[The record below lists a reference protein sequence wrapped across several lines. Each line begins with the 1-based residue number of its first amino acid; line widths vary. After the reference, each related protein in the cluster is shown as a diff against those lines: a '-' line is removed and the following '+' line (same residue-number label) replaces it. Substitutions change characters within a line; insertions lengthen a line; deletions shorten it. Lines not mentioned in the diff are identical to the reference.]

1 MADHKDIIID
11 LSDSQEAESDVRE
24 NSREQEISLHMRGGQ
39 WEASVWNRLA
49 NRPRYSL
56 DLMSPLIQQISGEME
71 KLDFAIDINP
81 SSADSSKEV
90 ANTFNGIIRHIENIS
105 NANRVY
111 NTAGRGIL
119 ESGISGWRI
128 DVDWANQTNFDQDLI
143 INYISNFKDRVW
155 FDHGSQ
161 EQDRSD
167 ADFCWVMTPFTE
179 KAYKDK
185 YPEGSGTS
193 IPQDNYCT
201 YYWYK
206 PEFIVCAE
214 YFWKEKKKT
223 PIIQMSNGAVFEK
236 NDDTMSVIDEL
247 RGFGIDVIAE
257 RDAEVDT
264 VFVRK
269 MDGDDWLDD
278 KKETVFKYLPVIP
291 DYGNFRIIE
300 DKAIYYG
307 LPEKLLD
314 AQRITNYTI
323 SRLTEDTSLRAK
335 SKMWMSKEQA
345 AGNMAQYKTMNVDNK
360 PIATF
365 NHREGQADPAYKQPA
380 PPDPTLLTIMEATTT
395 YINKIAGLYSSNQ
408 GDNPGL
414 QSGIAVD
421 SQIAQ
426 GINGMNGY
434 FTSQEIAICHT
445 AKVLIT
451 GPIQKVYGDRQQVRI
466 LGVDGESD
474 FEDLTKT
481 VQDVQTGKEVQLI
494 DMSKGQYDA
503 VCSVGLSYSSR
514 RQETIQNIIDY
525 AKIDPTIID
534 DGSDIILA
542 NTEGPG
548 MKDLAKRR
556 RRKNVLAGIVTPEEL
571 TEEEEQMLQQQQQA
585 GSEPSAQDQAAIGLV
600 QAEQSKAEAQ
610 TADVMSKAQE
620 RQDKIQIEGGKLALK
635 AQELEQKSADTMI
648 QRNMDML
655 KLKAEQDKNDAQSLS
670 LIHQAMGSDVNIVSR
685 TVVKAYEQ
693 KARDLI
699 TDGDTPLN
707 VEGDA
712 LLINA
717 GGIEDGNPINRQ

>member
-1 MADHKDIIID
+1 
-11 LSDSQEAESDVRE
+11 
-24 NSREQEISLHMRGGQ
+24 
-39 WEASVWNRLA
+39 
-49 NRPRYSL
+49 
-56 DLMSPLIQQISGEME
+56 
-71 KLDFAIDINP
+71 
-81 SSADSSKEV
+81 
-90 ANTFNGIIRHIENIS
+90 
-105 NANRVY
+105 
-111 NTAGRGIL
+111 
-119 ESGISGWRI
+119 
-128 DVDWANQTNFDQDLI
+128 
-143 INYISNFKDRVW
+143 
-155 FDHGSQ
+155 
-161 EQDRSD
+161 
-167 ADFCWVMTPFTE
+167 
-179 KAYKDK
+179 
-185 YPEGSGTS
+185 
-193 IPQDNYCT
+193 
-201 YYWYK
+201 
-206 PEFIVCAE
+206 
-214 YFWKEKKKT
+214 
-223 PIIQMSNGAVFEK
+223 
-236 NDDTMSVIDEL
+236 
-247 RGFGIDVIAE
+247 
-257 RDAEVDT
+257 
-264 VFVRK
+264 
-269 MDGDDWLDD
+269 
-278 KKETVFKYLPVIP
+278 
-291 DYGNFRIIE
+291 
-300 DKAIYYG
+300 
-307 LPEKLLD
+307 
-314 AQRITNYTI
+314 
-323 SRLTEDTSLRAK
+323 
-335 SKMWMSKEQA
+335 
-345 AGNMAQYKTMNVDNK
+345 
-360 PIATF
+360 
-365 NHREGQADPAYKQPA
+365 
-380 PPDPTLLTIMEATTT
+380 MEATTT

-481 VQDVQTGKEVQLI
+481 VRDAQTGKEIQLI

-571 TEEEEQMLQQQQQA
+571 TEEEQMLQQQQQA

-655 KLKAEQDKNDAQSLS
+655 KLKAEQDKNAARSLS

-699 TDGDTPLN
+699 TDGDTPFN